1 MFFSIIVAIYNIE
14 SYIDECISSVIN
26 QDYTDFELLLVNDGS
41 TDNSLATLKK
51 WEKKDKRIK
60 VINKPNGGLSSA
72 RNAGLACAKGKYIV
86 YIDGDDWISSDLLSS
101 VVCYI
106 KAEGDADMICFDYWC
121 YFDRQNMKLDT
132 YNSTVNHTDGQDF
145 FANSKFKLTAWSKV
159 YRKEYLNKINLQFL
173 EGRLHEDISYTVPLC
188 VCANKVGWIK
198 KPLYYYRQNRKD
210 SIMSKVTY
218 RNVLDFSHAI
228 CFNYYFFKERNMIN
242 PIITSWVMKCF
253 YKACFTGQT
262 DFKTLKRAFVE
273 NNVIRIAEELGDG
286 KWFWT
291 KLFFYHS
298 YMKARTYLGVVKR
311 VVKNKLQV

>member
-1 MFFSIIVAIYNIE
+1 MDFSIIVAIYNIE
-14 SYIDECISSVIN
+14 SYIDECVSSVIN

-41 TDNSLATLKK
+41 TDNSLAVLKK
-51 WEKKDKRIK
+51 WENIDKRIR

-86 YIDGDDWISSDLLSS
+86 YIDGDDWITPDLLSS
-101 VVCYI
+101 VANYI

-121 YFDRQNMKLDT
+121 YFDSQNMKYDS
-132 YNSTVNHTDGQDF
+132 YDSTVNSTAGLTF
-145 FANSKFKLTAWSKV
+145 FAKSKFKLTAWSKV
-159 YRKEYLNKINLQFL
+159 YRKEYLDKVNIQFL

-188 VCANKVGWIK
+188 VCAIKVGWIK

-228 CFNYYFFKERNMIN
+228 CFNYYFFKERNMLN
-242 PIITSWVMKCF
+242 PIIVGWVMRCF

-262 DFKTLKRAFVE
+262 DYKTLKRAFVE
-273 NNVIRIAEELGDG
+273 NNVLKIAEELGDA

-291 KLFFYHS
+291 KLFFYHF
-298 YMKARTYLGVVKR
+298 YMKARTIMGVVKR
-311 VVKNKLQV
+311 LVF